1 MSITTNTIT
10 TTTQFEHWIGGRP
23 VPPASGRHL
32 DSTSPHDGELVLRI
46 ADGSA
51 EDVERAVI
59 AAHQAQPAWG
69 RTTTAERS
77 RVLTSIAAGIR
88 EGIDALVELE
98 CAEGGK
104 LPAPARTEL
113 LIAADYFDYYGSIV
127 RTLAGD
133 TIDQGPQNLTYT
145 RREPYGV
152 VAVIT
157 PWNGPLNQASRGI
170 APALAAGNTVVL
182 KPSEFTS
189 GTSLELGR
197 IATQAGLPDGVLN
210 VVTGLGPTVG
220 VPLVSHPLVRRI
232 GFTGSV
238 ATGRAIGRIAAERV
252 IPVALEL
259 GGKSPILVFA
269 DADLDA
275 AARAA
280 AMSVLINSGQVC
292 SATTR
297 LLVER
302 GVQDELVRRIGAILN
317 DKRPG
322 EDFGPIVTPPQ
333 FDKVLGMLA
342 TAEREGAHAVVG
354 GNRYG
359 DGDGAGVPER
369 GLYIQPTVL
378 TDVKP
383 DMQAAREE
391 IFGPVLVA
399 LPFDTEDEAVTL
411 ANATE
416 YGLAAAVWSGDT
428 ARGLTIA
435 HRIEAG
441 QVAVNG
447 GVMGIETPFGGYK
460 TSGIGREKGIEA
472 LYEYTQ
478 LKTVS
483 VTL

>member
-1 MSITTNTIT
+1 MSITTTIT

-23 VPPASGRHL
+23 VPPTSGRHL

-51 EDVERAVI
+51 EDVEQAVT
-59 AAHQAQPAWG
+59 AAHRAQQAWG

-77 RVLTSIAAGIR
+77 RILTSIAAGIR
-88 EGIDALVELE
+88 EHIDALADLE

-104 LPAPARTEL
+104 LLAPARTEL
-113 LIAADYFDYYGSIV
+113 LIAADYFDYYGAIV

-145 RREPYGV
+145 RHEPYGV

-189 GTSLELGR
+189 ATSLELGR
-197 IATQAGLPDGVLN
+197 IATEAGLSDGVLN
-210 VVTGLGPTVG
+210 IVTGLGPTVG
-220 VPLVSHPLVRRI
+220 VPLVSHPLVRRVS
-232 GFTGSV
+232 FTGSV

-280 AMSVLINSGQVC
+280 TMSVLINSGQVC

-302 GVQDELVRRIGAILN
+302 GVQDELVRRIGTILN

-342 TAEREGAHAVVG
+342 TARKEGAHVAVG
-354 GNRYG
+354 GHKYE
-359 DGDGAGVPER
+359 DGAGVPER

-378 TDVKP
+378 TDINP

-399 LPFDTEDEAVTL
+399 IPFDTEDEAITL

-428 ARGLTIA
+428 ARGLTLA

-447 GVMGIETPFGGYK
+447 GAMGIETPFGGYK
-460 TSGIGREKGIEA
+460 TSGIGREKGIKA

>member
-1 MSITTNTIT
+1 MSTTVP
-10 TTTQFEHWIGGRP
+10 QFEHWIDGHP
-23 VPPASGRHL
+23 VPPVSGRHV
-32 DSTSPHDGELVLRI
+32 DSTSPHDGELVFRV

-51 EDVERAVI
+51 EDVERAVT
-59 AAHQAQPAWG
+59 AAHRAQPAWG
-69 RTTTAERS
+69 RTTTTERS

-88 EGIDALVELE
+88 ENIDRLVELE

-104 LPAPARTEL
+104 LPVPARIEL
-113 LIAADYFDYYGSIV
+113 LIAADYFEYYGSIV

-133 TIDQGPQNLTYT
+133 TIDQGPRNLTYT
-145 RREPYGV
+145 RHEPYGV

-157 PWNGPLNQASRGI
+157 PWNGPLNQGSRGI

-189 GTSLELGR
+189 TTSLELGR
-197 IATQAGLPDGVLN
+197 IAAEAGLPDGVLN
-210 VVTGLGPTVG
+210 IVTGLGSTVG
-220 VPLVSHPLVRRI
+220 VQLVSHHLVRRI

-238 ATGRAIGRIAAERV
+238 TTGRAIGRIAAERV
-252 IPVALEL
+252 IPVGLEL

-280 AMSVLINSGQVC
+280 AMAVLVNSGQVC

-302 GVQDELVRRIGAILN
+302 SVQDELVRRIGAIL
-317 DKRPG
+317 DGKRPG
-322 EDFGPIVTPPQ
+322 ADFGPIVTSPQ

-342 TAEREGAHAVVG
+342 TARQEGAHAAVG
-354 GNRYG
+354 GHKYE
-359 DGDGAGVPER
+359 DGVPER
-369 GLYIQPTVL
+369 GLYVQPTVL

-383 DMQAAREE
+383 DMQVAREE
-391 IFGPVLVA
+391 VFGPVLVA
-399 LPFDTEDEAVTL
+399 MPFDTEDEAVTL
-411 ANATE
+411 AHATE
-416 YGLAAAVWSGDT
+416 YGLAAAVWCGDA
-428 ARGLTIA
+428 ARGIALA

-447 GVMGIETPFGGYK
+447 GVMGVETPFGGYR
-460 TSGIGREKGIEA
+460 TSGIGREKGIAA

-483 VTL
+483 VTLPDQGIN

>member
-1 MSITTNTIT
+1 MDTV
-10 TTTQFEHWIGGRP
+10 TQFEHWIGGHP

-32 DSTSPHDGELVLRI
+32 DSTSPHDGELVFRI

-51 EDVERAVI
+51 EDVEQAVI
-59 AAHQAQPAWG
+59 AAHRAQQAWG

-88 EGIDALVELE
+88 KDIDRLVELE

-104 LPAPARTEL
+104 LSAPARMEL
-113 LIAADYFDYYGSIV
+113 LVAADYFDYYGAIV

-133 TIDQGPQNLTYT
+133 TIDQGPQNLAYT
-145 RREPYGV
+145 RHEPYGV

-157 PWNGPLNQASRGI
+157 PWNGPLNQGCRGI

-189 GTSLELGR
+189 ATSLALGR
-197 IATQAGLPDGVLN
+197 ITTEAGLPDGVLN

-220 VPLVSHPLVRRI
+220 VPLVSHPLVRRVS
-232 GFTGSV
+232 FTGSV

-252 IPVALEL
+252 IPVVLEL

-302 GVQDELVRRIGAILN
+302 SVQDELVRRIGAILN

-322 EDFGPIVTPPQ
+322 EDFGPIVTPAQ

-342 TAEREGAHAVVG
+342 TARQEGADAAVG
-354 GNRYG
+354 GHKCE
-359 DGDGAGVPER
+359 DGVPER

-383 DMQAAREE
+383 DMQVAREE

-399 LPFDTEDEAVTL
+399 MPFDTEDEAVTL

-416 YGLAAAVWSGDT
+416 YGLAGAVWCGDT
-428 ARGLTIA
+428 ARGMALA

-447 GVMGIETPFGGYK
+447 GVMGVETPFGGYK

-483 VTL
+483 VTLPDHGTERAA